1 LSDAIFLG
9 VEIMKRI
16 IHKDMLCICVTFIDE
31 LTTLSNKNVSMV
43 STVASNNPAER
54 TFKIVRKKADGL
66 SYAVTIAEKYQ
77 LTYKRIKE
85 RINV

>member
-1 LSDAIFLG
+1 
-9 VEIMKRI
+9 
-16 IHKDMLCICVTFIDE
+16 
-31 LTTLSNKNVSMV
+31 MV